1 MNIWDW
7 VWLVLGLVLLG
18 FGGEFLVRGASRFAR
33 ALGISSLVVGVTVVA
48 VGTSAPELAVSLHAA
63 FAGAPDVSI
72 GNVIG
77 SNLLNLLVVLGAASV
92 VVPLIVAQRLV
103 WWDIPIMILATALV
117 WFLARDGHLSRA
129 DGIGLVALLAAYLV
143 AAVRISTGES
153 DAVRNEYEE
162 EFGAAAGAGWT
173 GMSREILLMV
183 LGLGL
188 LVGGAEVF
196 VEGAIGIARSL
207 GISELVISLTI
218 VAIGTSLPELVTAL
232 VAASRGENDI
242 AVGNV
247 VGSNIMNLLAILGL
261 TALIAPGGLA
271 VPQAV
276 LSFDMPFLLLASMAC
291 LPFLGSGHRL
301 TRLEGALFL
310 LAYAVYIGWLL
321 VGL

>member
-7 VWLVLGLVLLG
+7 IYLILGLGLLG

-33 ALGISSLVVGVTVVA
+33 TLGLSSLVVGVTVVA

-63 FAGAPDVSI
+63 LSGEPDVSI

-77 SNLLNLLVVLGAASV
+77 SNLLNLLVVLGAAAV
-92 VVPLIVAQRLV
+92 VVPLVVAQRLV
-103 WWDIPIMILATALV
+103 WWDIPIMIVATGLV
-117 WFLARDGHLSRA
+117 WFFARDGHLSRG
-129 DGIGLVALLAAYLV
+129 DGVGLLALLIGYLI

-153 DAVRNEYEE
+153 AAVRAEYDQ
-162 EFGAAAGAGWT
+162 EFGEQAQAGWR
-173 GMSREILLMV
+173 GLSREILLM
-183 LGLGL
+183 LGGLAL
-188 LVGGAEVF
+188 LVGGAEIF

-207 GISELVISLTI
+207 GVSELIISLTI

-232 VAASRGENDI
+232 VAATRGENDI

-271 VPQAV
+271 VPAAV
-276 LSFDMPFLLLASMAC
+276 LAYDMPFLLLVSVAC
-291 LPFLGSGHRL
+291 LPFLGSGHKLSRG
-301 TRLEGALFL
+301 EGVVFL
-310 LAYAVYIGWLL
+310 IAYAVYVVWLL
-321 VGL
+321 FGS